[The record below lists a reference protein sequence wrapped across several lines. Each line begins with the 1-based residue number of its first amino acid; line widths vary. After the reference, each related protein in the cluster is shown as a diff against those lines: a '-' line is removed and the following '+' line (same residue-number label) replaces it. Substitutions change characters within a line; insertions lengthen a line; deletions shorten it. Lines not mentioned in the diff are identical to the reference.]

1 MQQVRF
7 RPHDANLIVCDLN
20 ALGKGPQVIPP
31 ITASLDPQAAAR
43 SLRKRVDHLRC
54 NGSVAGAVERHPYP
68 LGVGR
73 GLIADRLQAG
83 DPVFQSRI
91 IQRRDA

>member
-7 RPHDANLIVCDLN
+7 CPHDANLIVCDLN
-20 ALGKGPQVIPP
+20 ALGKRAQVIPP
-31 ITASLDPQAAAR
+31 ITASFDPKAAAR
-43 SLRKRVDHLRC
+43 GLRKRVDHLRR
-54 NGSVAGAVERHPYP
+54 NALVAGAVERHPYP

-73 GLIADRLQAG
+73 GLIADCLQTG